1 MTLLSILLVSKTG
14 EVHATN
20 IKEFAEEDLF
30 KRAGFK
36 SSADFCERT
45 VFRSDAK
52 TVHVFGKITGRAGQE
67 NKYEFPPPIDKTLFF
82 GTVLLLAKTVDDEK
96 PTGLSVEEWET
107 MYDAFMGGFEDL
119 GTEDTSTDEDD
130 AQEAVKSGHKLTRD
144 GFVKDGFVVDDDDL
158 DEVDEEDEEEDDD
171 DDVENVVVVK
181 PTKKPQQ
188 RKKAPSQTAEQVFV
202 AATEALLE
210 CSQELSEEEYEA

>member
-14 EVHATN
+14 EVHAAN
-20 IKEFAEEDLF
+20 IKEFAEDDLF

-36 SSADFCERT
+36 SSTDFCERT
-45 VFRSDAK
+45 VFRSDTK

-130 AQEAVKSGHKLTRD
+130 VDAQEAAGRKLTRD
-144 GFVKDGFVVDDDDL
+144 GFVKDGFVVDDD
-158 DEVDEEDEEEDDD
+158 EDEEEADEEEDDD
-171 DDVENVVVVK
+171 VVNVVVVAK
-181 PTKKPQQ
+181 PTKKVQ
-188 RKKAPSQTAEQVFV
+188 RKKVTPTAEQVFV
-202 AATEALLE
+202 AATDALLE

>member
-1 MTLLSILLVSKTG
+1 
-14 EVHATN
+14 
-20 IKEFAEEDLF
+20 
-30 KRAGFK
+30 
-36 SSADFCERT
+36 
-45 VFRSDAK
+45 
-52 TVHVFGKITGRAGQE
+52 
-67 NKYEFPPPIDKTLFF
+67 
-82 GTVLLLAKTVDDEK
+82 
-96 PTGLSVEEWET
+96 
-107 MYDAFMGGFEDL
+107 
-119 GTEDTSTDEDD
+119 
-130 AQEAVKSGHKLTRD
+130 LTRD